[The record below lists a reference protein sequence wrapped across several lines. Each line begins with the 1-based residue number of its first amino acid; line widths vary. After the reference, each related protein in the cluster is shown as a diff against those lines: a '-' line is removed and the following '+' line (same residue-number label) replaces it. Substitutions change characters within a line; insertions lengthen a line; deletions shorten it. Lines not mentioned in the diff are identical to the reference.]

1 MPPRDL
7 TSAEQ
12 RAWIR
17 EIAQEAASEALR
29 RVGLHDET
37 AREDVAELRTLL
49 EYWRDAKR
57 SLVRRIFAWIG
68 TSALAIGAALMGLHW
83 GSRP

>member
-7 TSAEQ
+7 MSEEQ

-17 EIAQEAASEALR
+17 EIAEEAATAALR
-29 RVGLHDET
+29 RVGLHDDS
-37 AREDVAELRTLL
+37 ARDDVHELRTLL
-49 EYWRDAKR
+49 DYWRDAKR
-57 SLVRRIFAWIG
+57 GLVRRIMAWIG